1 MNWKHETSSKR
12 DWTKPWRMHFLWA
25 IMCTETS
32 ELKTVAA
39 WVSIQEKYHIL
50 ALFSLFPGHLLK
62 SNA

>member
-1 MNWKHETSSKR
+1 ME
-12 DWTKPWRMHFLWA
+12 DALFFLA

-32 ELKTVAA
+32 ELKTVPA